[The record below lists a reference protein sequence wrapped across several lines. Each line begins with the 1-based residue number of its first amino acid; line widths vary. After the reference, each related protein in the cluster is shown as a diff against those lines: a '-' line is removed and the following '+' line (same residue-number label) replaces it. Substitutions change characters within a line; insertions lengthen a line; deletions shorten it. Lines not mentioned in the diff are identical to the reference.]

1 MYELQITG
9 VRALQILDS
18 RGYPTV
24 RVWLR
29 AADGTVSVA
38 SAPSGASTGA
48 HEAVELRDGGQ
59 EYAGRGVQKAV
70 ANVHGEISEL
80 LTARSWKN
88 LADLDHALVS
98 LDGTP
103 GKSRLGANAIVAV
116 SMAAAL
122 AFATASG
129 LPLHLWIAQTLGRG
143 GRLPVPHFNVL
154 NGGEHARNP
163 LEFQEFMIA
172 PAGAPTFADAV
183 RWGSDVYHAL
193 ALRLRKQGLAT
204 GLGDEGGYAPDILR
218 PEEALDLIMAA
229 IEDAGFAPSRHGV
242 AIALD
247 PAANSFY
254 TDGTYMVAG
263 RAYTPDQ
270 MIGYYEK
277 LITNYPIWSLE
288 DPLAED
294 DTDGWPTLTAALGS
308 RVQVLGDDLYVTS
321 ADRVRDG
328 IRTASATA
336 VLIKPNQAGTVS
348 ETFDTLT
355 AAFEGGFGAMVSHR
369 SGETDDTF
377 VADLVVGSGCGQLKS
392 GAPARGERVA
402 KYNRL
407 LEITDEDP
415 SLPYGPT
422 GTHLN
427 DTPTGAPM
435 NKPQNSHGP
444 ATGPGPY
451 SPRTI
456 AGPVLMGVV
465 PGQPLAVAHRAAD
478 LAHSLNVKLICAYV
492 DVTSYL
498 SEESDGRVEAHPIDP
513 DGIDDDIEGISAGI
527 KERLGEA
534 LDGSGI
540 RWSFATLAGDP
551 ARALGQLAESTDAS
565 VIVVGTRE
573 RGFGARFE
581 ELLVGSIA
589 VHLTHRQ
596 HRPVLVVPLAPH
608 TRHHRQEGH

>member
-24 RVWLR
+24 KVWLR
-29 AADGTVSVA
+29 AADGSVSVA

-48 HEAVELRDGGQ
+48 HEAVELRDGGP
-59 EYAGRGVQKAV
+59 EYSGRGVQKAV
-70 ANVHGEISEL
+70 ANVRGEISEL
-80 LTARSWKN
+80 LMSRGWKN
-88 LADLDHALVS
+88 LTDLDHALVS

-103 GKSRLGANAIVAV
+103 DKSRLGANAIVAV
-116 SMAAAL
+116 SMAAAR
-122 AFATASG
+122 AFAAAAG
-129 LPLHLWIAQTLGRG
+129 LPLHVWIGQTLGRG

-154 NGGEHARNP
+154 NGGEHAANP

-183 RWGSDVYHAL
+183 RWGADVYHAL
-193 ALRLRKQGLAT
+193 ARRLRKQGLST
-204 GLGDEGGYAPDILR
+204 GLGDEGGYAPDIAR

-229 IEDAGFAPSRHGV
+229 IEDAGYTPGRNGV

-254 TDGTYMVAG
+254 ADGTYAVAG
-263 RAYTPDQ
+263 RAYTPER
-270 MIGYYEK
+270 MIGYYDK
-277 LITNYPIWSLE
+277 LITDYPIWSLE
-288 DPLAED
+288 DPLAEE
-294 DTDGWPTLTAALGS
+294 DTQGWPALTAALGA
-308 RVQVLGDDLYVTS
+308 RVQVVGDDLFVTS

-328 IRTASATA
+328 ISTASANA
-336 VLIKPNQAGTVS
+336 VLIKPNQAGTVT

-422 GTHLN
+422 GTYLN
-427 DTPTGAPM
+427 DADPNGS
-435 NKPQNSHGP
+435 SH
-444 ATGPGPY
+444 
-451 SPRTI
+451 
-456 AGPVLMGVV
+456 
-465 PGQPLAVAHRAAD
+465 
-478 LAHSLNVKLICAYV
+478 
-492 DVTSYL
+492 
-498 SEESDGRVEAHPIDP
+498 E
-513 DGIDDDIEGISAGI
+513 
-527 KERLGEA
+527 
-534 LDGSGI
+534 
-540 RWSFATLAGDP
+540 
-551 ARALGQLAESTDAS
+551 
-565 VIVVGTRE
+565 
-573 RGFGARFE
+573 
-581 ELLVGSIA
+581 
-589 VHLTHRQ
+589 
-596 HRPVLVVPLAPH
+596 
-608 TRHHRQEGH
+608 